1 MHRGFSHFGDSIY
14 RNKPMWEIPI
24 ALKTQYPELSI
35 FCDPSHIC
43 GRRDLLLQV
52 AQKAL
57 DLGMDGLML
66 ESHLEGGRQNWDP
79 NKALTY
85 GMSITDS
92 CLAWSDTEE
101 LLYGMAESLSA
112 KTV

>member
-1 MHRGFSHFGDSIY
+1 
-14 RNKPMWEIPI
+14 
-24 ALKTQYPELSI
+24 
-35 FCDPSHIC
+35 
-43 GRRDLLLQV
+43 
-52 AQKAL
+52 
-57 DLGMDGLML
+57 ML
-66 ESHLEGGRQNWDP
+66 ESHLQGGRQNWDP

-101 LLYGMAESLSA
+101 LLYGMAESLAA

>member
-1 MHRGFSHFGDSIY
+1 MASHKVLAGDV
-14 RNKPMWEIPI
+14 
-24 ALKTQYPELSI
+24 LKQ
-35 FCDPSHIC
+35 FQR
-43 GRRDLLLQV
+43 GRRSI
-52 AQKAL
+52 
-57 DLGMDGLML
+57 MGLML

-79 NKALTY
+79 NRTLTY

-101 LLYGMAESLSA
+101 LLYGMAESLAA